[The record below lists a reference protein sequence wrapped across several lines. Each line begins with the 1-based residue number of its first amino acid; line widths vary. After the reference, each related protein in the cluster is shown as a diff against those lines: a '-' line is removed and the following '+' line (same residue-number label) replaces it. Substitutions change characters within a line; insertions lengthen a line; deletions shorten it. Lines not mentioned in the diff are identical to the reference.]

1 MVAKYRGHGN
11 NAKYEIKHL
20 PGGGYEMIRVKQDWS
35 VGEMVNVGFL
45 RLRVIEVCGEAHRSY
60 KLTSPDLSKMY
71 AFSPYDGLH
80 RVYEGE

>member
-1 MVAKYRGHGN
+1 MRGYRPVMSGN
-11 NAKYEIKHL
+11 RYNKKT
-20 PGGGYEMIRVKQDWS
+20 QDWS

-60 KLTSPDLSKMY
+60 KLSSPDLSKMY